1 MLAIERS
8 LRYPFRYLKY
18 DFTASIVVF
27 LVAIPLCL
35 GIALASGAPLISG
48 IIAGI
53 LGGVVVGVISQ
64 SPVSVSGPAAG
75 MVAVVLAA
83 ITQLGGFNAF
93 LLALFI
99 AGILQV
105 SIGLLRT
112 GFIADYIPSNVIQG
126 LLCAIGILIIIKQ
139 LPFAF
144 TYTAQ
149 NDLLM
154 SSFNEAA
161 QMLNF
166 SALDH
171 ISDHFNVGALIISA
185 ASLILLIFFDKTQ
198 IPRLKNIPGP
208 VVVVVAGALLNEL
221 FFLLLPNLT
230 QFSSDLVNIPNQ
242 AGFVSFFNQLQ
253 FPDWSMWKNVNVYIY
268 AFVLAAVAS
277 LEALLNLEAIEKL
290 DTKRRYC
297 PRDRELVAQGVG
309 NAISGL
315 VGGLPIT
322 SVIVRGS
329 VNIQAGS
336 KTKVSTIF
344 HGILLLFAVVLIPS
358 WINLIPLAS
367 LATIL
372 IYVGFKLTKPAIYK
386 QMWAQGSSR
395 FIPFMVTIIAILTT
409 NLLTGILIGLFTG
422 FFFILRDNSKIQL
435 DIINEKHPLGVVK
448 RIVLPQH
455 MSFLRKA
462 SLVNELDS
470 IPVGTHLIIDARHTK
485 YIDKD
490 ILEVI
495 DVFTKNQA
503 SNKKIAVNLLGFK
516 DYYEIH
522 DKIDFVNV
530 TTYDMQSALTPEQV
544 LDILKE
550 GNHRFVT
557 DQPIHRSLLDDVK
570 ATSGNQH
577 PIAIVLGCID
587 SRVPVETI
595 FDMGVGDVFVAR
607 IAGNVINDDIIASM
621 EFACH
626 ISGAKLIVV
635 LGHTF
640 CGAIRAA
647 CDHSQGG
654 HLTELLNKIQP
665 AIDAEKSISTHRD
678 STNSEFVLKVT
689 KLNIEYSIA
698 QIMQRSS
705 ILNQMISDGSVKVVG
720 ALYDV
725 QSGKCYF

>member
-1 MLAIERS
+1 MFAIEKT

-18 DFTASIVVF
+18 DFIAGIVVF

-53 LGGVVVGVISQ
+53 IGGVVVGIISQ

-93 LLALFI
+93 LLALFF

-105 SIGLLRT
+105 TIGLLRT
-112 GFIADYIPSNVIQG
+112 GFIADYVPSNVIQG

-166 SALDH
+166 AALEH
-171 ISDHFNVGALIISA
+171 IGDHFNVGALIISVI
-185 ASLILLIFFDKTQ
+185 SLVLLIFFDKTQ
-198 IPRLKNIPGP
+198 LSRLKNIPGP
-208 VVVVVAGALLNEL
+208 VVVVVVGALLNESYSL
-221 FFLLLPNLT
+221 FMPSFT
-230 QFSSDLVNIPNQ
+230 QYSSDLVNIPNQ
-242 AGFVSFFNQLQ
+242 SGFASFLAQLQ
-253 FPDWSMWKNVNVYIY
+253 FPDWSAWKNVNVYIY
-268 AFVLAAVAS
+268 AVVLAAVAS

-309 NAISGL
+309 NALSGL
-315 VGGLPIT
+315 IGGLPIT

-329 VNIQAGS
+329 VNIQAGA
-336 KTKVSTIF
+336 KTKISTIV
-344 HGILLLFAVVLIPS
+344 HGFLLLFAVVLIPS
-358 WINLIPLAS
+358 LINLIPLAS

-372 IYVGFKLTKPAIYK
+372 IYVGFKLTKPAIYT
-386 QMWAQGSSR
+386 QMLAQGASR
-395 FIPFMVTIIAILTT
+395 FIPFIVTIIAILMT

-435 DIINEKHPLGVVK
+435 DIINEKHPLGDVK
-448 RIVLPQH
+448 RIALPQH

-462 SLVNELDS
+462 SLVRELDN
-470 IPVGTHLIIDARHTK
+470 IPVDTHLIIDARYAK

-495 DVFTKNQA
+495 DVFTKTQA
-503 SNKKIAVNLLGFK
+503 PNKKIAVNLIGFK

-530 TTYDMQSALTPEQV
+530 TTYDMQSSLTPDQV

-550 GNHRFVT
+550 GNHRFLT

-647 CDHSQGG
+647 CDHSKGG
-654 HLTELLNKIQP
+654 HLTELLDKIQP
-665 AIDAEKSISTHRD
+665 AIESENTISSNRD
-678 STNSEFVLKVT
+678 SHNPEFVLKVT
-689 KLNIEYSIA
+689 KLNIENSIA
-698 QIMQRSS
+698 QIKRRSN
-705 ILNQMISDGSVKVVG
+705 ILNQMINDGAVKIVG

-725 QSGKCYF
+725 QSGTCHF